1 MRRLAVTACLA
12 VAVWSAPARADRLH
26 LEGGGVIESDHWW
39 IEGDTLHVES
49 KDGTVGLPRALLV
62 SVERGGTPVASPP
75 PATRPAPAGH
85 VAPISTSDQTA
96 VRLMKE
102 GNAALAARDFET
114 AVQRFHAVIEA
125 VPDEPGP
132 RVGYALAEMAL
143 GRDPIALP
151 AVLDGLVRA
160 PSDPQLEEVLGDL
173 RNREE
178 RVEEALSAWQESFR
192 AAPSDRVR
200 GKIEKALRELA
211 AGRDYR
217 FTAAAHFNLKY
228 DGVLDQDLVAA
239 ITDFLED
246 TYAEMTSLYR
256 DAPGQPITVLLYPQQ
271 AFHDVTQL
279 GREVAGVYDGKI
291 RVPLAGLKTLDA
303 AARRVLK
310 HELTHAVVQ
319 AKSRGACPRWLHEG
333 LAQMAEP
340 RALGRADAARLAGSV
355 RADDPT
361 TWPDRA
367 FSYPAALSL
376 TSYLAERRGFDSVVS
391 LLGALGDGETL
402 DHALEA
408 GFGEDYATLVR
419 EWAGSMVPGAAP

>member
-1 MRRLAVTACLA
+1 VTALLLLLLA
-12 VAVWSAPARADRLH
+12 AWSPPARADRLH

-49 KDGTVGLPRALLV
+49 KEGTVGLPRTMLLR
-62 SVERGGTPVASPP
+62 VEREAQKAAPRPASP
-75 PATRPAPAGH
+75 RPAPAGH
-85 VAPISTSDQTA
+85 VPPIVSTDQAA

-114 AVQRFHAVIEA
+114 AVQRFHAVIDA

-132 RVGYALAEMAL
+132 RVGYAVAEMAL

-160 PSDPQLEEVLGDL
+160 PSDPQLQEVLGDL

-192 AAPSDRVR
+192 VAPSDRVR
-200 GKIEKALRELA
+200 DKIEKAQRELA
-211 AGRDYR
+211 AGRDFR

-228 DGVLDQDLVAA
+228 DGVLDQDLVAS

-246 TYAEMTSLYR
+246 SYSELTSLYR

-291 RVPLAGLKTLDA
+291 RVPLAGLKVLDGA
-303 AARRVLK
+303 AERVLK
-310 HELTHAVVQ
+310 HELAHAVVQ

-340 RALGRADAARLAGSV
+340 RTLGRADAAHLAAVV
-355 RADDPT
+355 RADDPS

-367 FSYPAALSL
+367 FTYPAALSL
-376 TSYLAERRGFDSVVS
+376 TTYLAERRGFDSVVS
-391 LLGALGDGETL
+391 VLGALGDGERL
-402 DHALEA
+402 DRALEA
-408 GFGEDYATLVR
+408 MYGESFAELARD
-419 EWAGSMVPGAAP
+419 WAGSMVAGGDAR